1 MKFIVDAQ
9 LPRSLSKLLTDKG
22 HDSIHTLE
30 LPERNATDDLIINE
44 ISLREER
51 IVISKDSDFY
61 NRFFRKLEPHK
72 LLYLTTGNI
81 TNKELLEIF
90 EKNLDK
96 IVAQLETNFVVELS
110 RSSIITID

>member
-9 LPRSLSKLLTDKG
+9 LPKSLSRLLNEKG

-30 LPERNATDDLIINE
+30 LSNKNATDDLIINE
-44 ISLREER
+44 LSLKEKRV
-51 IVISKDSDFY
+51 VISKDSDFY
-61 NRFFRKLEPHK
+61 NRFFQKLEPHK

-90 EKNLDK
+90 EKNLDY
-96 IVAQLETNFVVELS
+96 IVAQLESNFVVRLNFT
-110 RSSIITID
+110 SIITID